1 MSLGHTANIVLG
13 AIADD
18 FTGATDLAN
27 NLVRAGMRT
36 LQVIGVPGE
45 TVALDE
51 VDAVVVALKSRTCPA
66 DEAIHDS
73 LAALDWLNAQG
84 ARQIFFKYCST
95 FDSTDA
101 GNIGPV
107 ADALLERLR
116 ATQQERLRATQQ
128 PQLNGEQTV
137 MVPAFP
143 INGRTVYQGHLF
155 VGDRLL
161 NDSGMQHHPL
171 NPMQDADLVR
181 VLARQTPYGVGLLP
195 RQTLAEGVAAASARL
210 ADLCQAEKRHVICDT
225 LDEQD
230 LAVIAAAVVEM
241 PLVTGGSGLGQAL
254 PVEYRKKG
262 WLAPIENAGRLA
274 PASGAAL
281 VLSGSCSRATLGQV
295 EDFLGHHDG
304 IALDPLALAESDT
317 PIEDALAF
325 ARARLFGDS
334 DAPVLIYASA
344 APQAVDAAQAKLG
357 AARAGELVERAL
369 ATLARTL
376 VAEGVGRLLVA
387 GGETSGAV
395 VTALGVGELR
405 IGEQIDPGV
414 PWTQTQIEGREAPLS
429 LALKSGNFGG
439 VDFFTRAFTVLPE
452 SSTNREGG
460 A

>member
-1 MSLGHTANIVLG
+1 MSREQASQIVLG

-27 NLVRAGMRT
+27 NLVRSGMRT
-36 LQVIGVPGE
+36 LQVIGVPSAD
-45 TVALDE
+45 VALDDI
-51 VDAVVVALKSRTCPA
+51 DAVVVALKSRSCPA
-66 DEAIHDS
+66 ADAIRDS
-73 LAALDWLNAQG
+73 LAALDWLQAQG

-95 FDSTDA
+95 FDSTDD

-107 ADALLERLR
+107 ADALLERLG
-116 ATQQERLRATQQ
+116 AAQPEAQEL
-128 PQLNGEQTV
+128 PQTV

-171 NPMQDADLVR
+171 NPMRDADLVR
-181 VLARQTPYGVGLLP
+181 VLARQTSHRVGLLN
-195 RQTLAEGVAAASARL
+195 RATLAKGAPAASAHL
-210 ADLCQAEKRHVICDT
+210 AELQQAGVRHVICDS
-225 LDEQD
+225 LDEAD
-230 LAVIAAAVVEM
+230 LEVIAAAVVEM

-254 PVEYRKKG
+254 PAQYRQKA
-262 WLAPIENAGRLA
+262 WLAPVENAGRLA

-295 EDFLGHHDG
+295 EHFLGRHEG
-304 IALDPLALAESDT
+304 LALDPLALAEGDA
-317 PIEDALAF
+317 PIDDALEF
-325 ARARLFGDS
+325 ARTRLFG
-334 DAPVLIYASA
+334 AAKGPVLIYASA
-344 APQAVDAAQAKLG
+344 APQAVEAAQATLG

-369 ATLARTL
+369 ATIAQTL
-376 VAEGVGRLLVA
+376 VAEGVGQLLVA

-395 VTALGVGELR
+395 VSALGVGELR

-414 PWTQTQIEGREAPLS
+414 PWTQTQLAGREAPLS

-439 VDFFTRAFTVLPE
+439 VDFFTRAFDVLIE
-452 SSTNREGG
+452 QSNAVEGG